1 MIVRHGGA
9 ARMSRNQYVQIKG
22 ELTSHTVMDA
32 LKQLRKECKALPTW
46 VIDFTQVSKVDS
58 SAIALLI
65 ELKRS
70 AQKNDKQVS
79 FIYLPAALMSIA
91 RLSQVD
97 GMLTAAGK

>member
-1 MIVRHGGA
+1 
-9 ARMSRNQYVQIKG
+9 MSVEVSFDSKNQYIQVKG
-22 ELTSHTVMDA
+22 ELTCHTVMDA
-32 LKQLRKECKALPTW
+32 LAQFKRACKSLPKW

-65 ELKRS
+65 ELKRN
-70 AQKNDKQVS
+70 AQKNGKQVS

-97 GMLTAAGK
+97 RLLQEST